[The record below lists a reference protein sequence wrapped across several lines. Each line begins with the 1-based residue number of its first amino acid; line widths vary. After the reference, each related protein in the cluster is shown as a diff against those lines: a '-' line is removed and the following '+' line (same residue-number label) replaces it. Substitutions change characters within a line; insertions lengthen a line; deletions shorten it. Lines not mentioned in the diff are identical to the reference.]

1 MSEKPYIICYMM
13 TSVDGRIDCKMTTKL
28 PGVDEY
34 YPLLK
39 EMKFHSV
46 VSGKITA
53 ELELAEK
60 GKFVPTSSA
69 LAQKEIVS
77 KKAENTNGYEIIV
90 DSKGTLLWKNS
101 KEYAKP
107 HLIMTSEQVSIDY
120 LSYLDKQGISY
131 IVAGKEKV
139 DLKRACEIL
148 KETFGI
154 DCLGVVGGS
163 AINTAFLDA
172 GLLDEVIVLIGAGI
186 DARNNYPTV
195 FSRNNQGESEVIPL
209 KLVDVKT
216 FDSGAVL
223 IRYKTIHK

>member
-28 PGVDEY
+28 PGVEEY

-60 GKFVPTSSA
+60 GKFISTSSA

-90 DSKGTLLWKNS
+90 DSKGTLFWKES

-107 HLIMTSEQVSIDY
+107 HLIMTSEQVSTDY

-148 KETFGI
+148 RETFGI

-163 AINTAFLDA
+163 TINTAFLDA

-209 KLVDVKT
+209 KLVDVKA